1 MEPNEGADED
11 LDIGGGGASAVQ
23 ADWLEG

>member
-1 MEPNEGADED
+1 MEPDKGADED

-23 ADWLEG
+23 ADWLKG